1 MKERGMREHGGNLD
15 QAQERFGGRAED
27 WIDLSTGINRL
38 PYPVGEVSARAWSAL
53 PSRAEIEALHQAAR
67 HAYRTS
73 APIVALG
80 GAQAAIQL
88 LPQLAPPG
96 RARILAPT
104 YNEYAGVLSAA
115 GWNVQEAGELDALAG
130 ADLAV
135 VVNPN
140 NPDGRTHA
148 PKDLLALLPRVGRL
162 VIDESF
168 ADAVP
173 LSLAP
178 EAGRPGLL
186 VLRSFGKFYGLA
198 GLRLGFALGDAADV
212 AKLAAASGPWPVSG
226 TAIAIGCRALH
237 DDAWAEATSARLA
250 RDCVRLD
257 EMARVQGWTLVGG
270 TPLFRLYETPDARA
284 AQENLAHG
292 HIWSRVFAQKPT
304 WLRLGLP
311 GSEAEWTRLAE
322 ALAR

>member
-1 MKERGMREHGGNLD
+1 MREHGGNLD
-15 QAQERFGGRAED
+15 LAQQRFGGRTDD
-27 WIDLSTGINRL
+27 WIDLSTGINRV
-38 PYPVGEVSARAWSAL
+38 PYPVGDVSMHAWTAL

-73 APIVALG
+73 AAMVAMG

-115 GWNVQEAGELDALAG
+115 GWDVQEVGELDALAG
-130 ADLAV
+130 ADIAI

-140 NPDGRTHA
+140 NPDGRRFA

-173 LSLAP
+173 QLSLAP
-178 EAGRPGLL
+178 EADRPGLL
-186 VLRSFGKFYGLA
+186 ILRSFGKFYGLA
-198 GLRLGFALGDAADV
+198 GLRLGFAIGNSADI
-212 AKLAAASGPWPVSG
+212 AGLEAMIGPWPVSG
-226 TAIAIGCRALH
+226 AAIEIGCRALR
-237 DDAWAEATSARLA
+237 DDAWAGATSARLT

-257 EMARVQGWTLVGG
+257 DMARAQGWQLVGG
-270 TPLFRLYETPDARA
+270 APLLRLYETPDALA
-284 AQENLAHG
+284 AQEKLARG
-292 HIWSRVFAQKPT
+292 QIWSRVFAREPT

-311 GSEAEWTRLAE
+311 GSEAEWSRLAE
-322 ALAR
+322 VLAR

>member
-1 MKERGMREHGGNLD
+1 MREHGGNLD
-15 QAQERFGGRAED
+15 LAQRRFGGRAED

-53 PSRAEIEALHQAAR
+53 PSRAEIDVLHQAAR

-73 APIVALG
+73 APVVAMG

-88 LPQLAPPG
+88 LPQLAAPG

-115 GWNVQEAGELDALAG
+115 GWDVEEVRELDALAG
-130 ADLAV
+130 ADLAI

-140 NPDGRTHA
+140 NPDGRRHM

-168 ADAVP
+168 ADADP
-173 LSLAP
+173 QLSLAS
-178 EAGRPGLL
+178 EADRPGLL

-198 GLRLGFALGDAADV
+198 GLRLGFAIGNPADV
-212 AKLAAASGPWPVSG
+212 VRLTAMSGPWPVSG
-226 TAIAIGCRALH
+226 AAIAIGCQALR

-257 EMARVQGWTLVGG
+257 AMVLSQDWRLIGG
-270 TPLFRLYETPDARA
+270 TPLFRLYQTPHALA
-284 AQENLAHG
+284 AQERLARG
-292 HIWSRVFAQKPT
+292 QIWSRVFAQMPT

-311 GSEAEWTRLAE
+311 GSEAEWARLAE
-322 ALAR
+322 VLAR